1 MVIMKSMIMIMLSR
15 HRGWGGYVGQV
26 RCGRGWGKT
35 AAVGTCKNCNYC
47 NNRSLELWHYWIEG
61 RQLQLG
67 PAIRKLVSCGNM
79 ELWNLT
85 TLNLWILCCLVQ
97 TYQEECVIACFFLF
111 FLPTPFFC
119 LSDVFLFLCLLLFT
133 WRDCRR
139 KVAPSIE
146 VATAPIMPITTVTLL
161 HPMVVIFPK
170 LPVVRKMPI
179 CSLAS
184 HWYAL
189 RPEGS
194 WAHPLSMQTSN

>member
-1 MVIMKSMIMIMLSR
+1 MALLN
-15 HRGWGGYVGQV
+15 
-26 RCGRGWGKT
+26 WGKT
-35 AAVGTCKNCNYC
+35 ATVGTCNQET
-47 NNRSLELWHYWIEG
+47 SELWKYGVMEFNYFEFVDSM
-61 RQLQLG
+61 LSG
-67 PAIRKLVSCGNM
+67 PDISRGVCD
-79 ELWNLT
+79 
-85 TLNLWILCCLVQ
+85 
-97 TYQEECVIACFFLF
+97 CVFFSL
-111 FLPTPFFC
+111 FLPMPFFC

-170 LPVVRKMPI
+170 LPVVRQMPI

-184 HWYAL
+184 NWYAL
-189 RPEGS
+189 GPEGS